1 MNQPGPSHRQYMFDI
16 NIVPLVDVVLVLL
29 VIFMITAPLMT
40 RGMDVDLPQSTTNT
54 IKPEERIIL
63 TVSSDQK
70 IFLDEKPVSMKDLEA
85 RLSELKERFPEVS
98 IFLRGD
104 RKVPYGVVVQVMDAV
119 KRSGIEKLGMV
130 TEPVSG
136 SNRATR

>member
-1 MNQPGPSHRQYMFDI
+1 MAEI
-16 NIVPLVDVVLVLL
+16 NVVPLVDVVLVLL

-40 RGMDVDLPQSTTNT
+40 RGLDVDLPQSITNT
-54 IKPEERIIL
+54 VKPEKRVIL
-63 TVSSDQK
+63 TVSSDKK
-70 IFLDEKPVSMKDLEA
+70 IFLDKKSVSLKDLEA
-85 RLSELKERFPEVS
+85 KLSELKERSPEVS

-130 TEPVSG
+130 TEPVSR
-136 SNRATR
+136 SNRAAR